1 MSTRS
6 LKHHAQRA
14 GLLYEQRCQLQQ
26 QPLISAK
33 ALEHTEDHLMI
44 HLHVLSFA
52 PELCPKDQDRSGCF
66 VNLNL
71 NFLAGN
77 EISAECI
84 RCYLGKEET
93 RQGAIDALCVTPQLC
108 SFDDLQRLYQQD
120 EGLRAVLFN
129 LWRLRRDKVP
139 AGLISAAELQR
150 QQTELQVAALDYAT
164 SWDVFS
170 GELFKKYYQG
180 LGSGQLSNRPAG
192 KLLVCAF
199 RGMLLRGSD
208 DFIKPLWRA
217 IETEDDPETLI
228 QLLEIG
234 AIAGV
239 YGIEDLIAQKSAQ
252 HPDVAARLLAIHGSK
267 AAIDK
272 LLQLPHREEHEVQLE
287 AAWQWLSGKHLK
299 IDPHL
304 RLVQPES
311 AEQSGSSRH
320 WWYAIRPTLEDGQRL
335 IFGQVMTAKLVESA
349 IINWTGQ
356 FSTSLIPLLS
366 WLQKRPVNL
375 SAQSLLRTKRV
386 MLVVNG
392 GSA

>member
-1 MSTRS
+1 
-6 LKHHAQRA
+6 
-14 GLLYEQRCQLQQ
+14 
-26 QPLISAK
+26 
-33 ALEHTEDHLMI
+33 
-44 HLHVLSFA
+44 
-52 PELCPKDQDRSGCF
+52 
-66 VNLNL
+66 
-71 NFLAGN
+71 
-77 EISAECI
+77 
-84 RCYLGKEET
+84 
-93 RQGAIDALCVTPQLC
+93 
-108 SFDDLQRLYQQD
+108 
-120 EGLRAVLFN
+120 
-129 LWRLRRDKVP
+129 
-139 AGLISAAELQR
+139 
-150 QQTELQVAALDYAT
+150 
-164 SWDVFS
+164 
-170 GELFKKYYQG
+170 
-180 LGSGQLSNRPAG
+180 
-192 KLLVCAF
+192 
-199 RGMLLRGSD
+199 MLLRGSD

-356 FSTSLIPLLS
+356 FSTSLISAAVLVAEATGES
-366 WLQKRPVNL
+366 QRAMFVANQTCHAGRKRRISMIQLDNKTGVSAELFPGWSRTGQRQQTLVVKSGFKFDEKGKLRPTTLPIIDADEYRDDPENSSL
-375 SAQSLLRTKRV
+375 CAAGEIMPYKQGAELYLYGSAQPTAERFGSRGIAVSLQQEQQHWHKELQIFGIRHWQKKLLTGHPPAKPQA
-386 MLVVNG
+386 LDSELELGYEKAYG
-392 GSA
+392 GFDPHNKDAYCAANPAGCGLQPAWFGAPRG